1 MLISQMRILNRN
13 KTKIKKKTT
22 EEAKLRLN
30 IRIKTM
36 KKVAKSRKKR
46 EQARIVQL
54 RHTI

>member
-46 EQARIVQL
+46 E
-54 RHTI
+54 